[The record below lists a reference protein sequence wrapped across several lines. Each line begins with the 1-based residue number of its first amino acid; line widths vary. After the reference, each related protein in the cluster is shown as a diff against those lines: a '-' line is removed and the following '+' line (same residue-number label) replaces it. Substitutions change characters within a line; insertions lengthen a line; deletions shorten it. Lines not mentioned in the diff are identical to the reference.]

1 MKKKNLLLTAVAT
14 LGLTAATM
22 AQSVPSYVPTI
33 GLVGWWP
40 FNGNANDESGNNNN
54 GIVTGAT
61 LAIDRNN
68 LPNKSFFFS
77 TDNWS
82 PGSQLCEIFIPYSAI
97 LSTTNISVM
106 AWINPSNNGWP
117 GSSATI
123 INKFQQGYSNPNG
136 QTWVFQLDGSNTG
149 NIQSVVMGPAPNNSQ
164 PNVISTGNQIQL
176 NNWSCVIFTFDG
188 TNLKTY
194 VNGMLQNTAAAPS
207 NFQINTMGTSGISI
221 GVSDQ
226 ANGFWSP
233 YKGYIDDIG
242 IWNRALTPQEITGLY
257 NVCSLSVNAQPTNQ
271 TININNNAQFMVGSS
286 DPNATYQWQTDLGV
300 GFQNLN
306 SVGQYSGTTNDTLT
320 VSNVTMSNNNQP
332 FRCIVSSGSC
342 SDTSNVALLT
352 VNNNVGINETN
363 QGNLFSVFPNP
374 AQSII
379 NVKTDSKLIGS
390 VYSIFDN
397 NGRVAQTGII
407 ATANT
412 EIDLNTLSE
421 GMYVLKINEQF
432 NQSFRII
439 KN

>member
-1 MKKKNLLLTAVAT
+1 MKNLLLTAAAT
-14 LGLTAATM
+14 LGLTAASL
-22 AQSVPSYVPTI
+22 AQTIPAYVPTN

-68 LPNKSFFFS
+68 LPNKSFFFT

-136 QTWVFQLDGSNTG
+136 QTWILQLDGNNTG
-149 NIQSVVMGPAPNNSQ
+149 NIQSVVIGPAPNNSQ

-194 VNGMLQNTAAAPS
+194 VNGVLQNTATAPP

-233 YKGYIDDIG
+233 YKGNIDDIG
-242 IWNRALTPQEITGLY
+242 LWNRALTPQEITSLY
-257 NVCSLSVNAQPTNQ
+257 NGCTLSVNAQPTNQ
-271 TININNNAQFMVGSS
+271 TTNINNNAKFIVGSS
-286 DPNATYQWQTDLGV
+286 NSGTTYQWQTNLGL
-300 GFQNLN
+300 GYQNISN
-306 SVGQYSGTTNDTLT
+306 AGQYSGSNNDTLII
-320 VSNVTMSNNNQP
+320 SNVTMNNNNQA
-332 FRCIVSSGSC
+332 FRCIISSGSC
-342 SDTSNVALLT
+342 SDTSDVATLT
-352 VNNNVGINETN
+352 VNNNVGLQEFSDD
-363 QGNLFSVFPNP
+363 NLITVFPNP
-374 AQSII
+374 AKSII
-379 NVKTDSKLIGS
+379 NLKVNSKFIDSKYEIYDNSGKKVLDGKIISETTTIKLGNLS
-390 VYSIFDN
+390 GGIYMLSIDN
-397 NGRVAQTGII
+397 NIKQ
-407 ATANT
+407 
-412 EIDLNTLSE
+412 
-421 GMYVLKINEQF
+421 QF
-432 NQSFRII
+432 KII
-439 KN
+439 KE